1 MSKIDTQK
9 KYGFSKT
16 NAIMLFFQMIFV
28 IIGFINACLSVYDGV
43 MSGLGMANVVVA
55 IVDVLAFVAIIHYG
69 IMGFRRK
76 DDLAFISVVYV
87 FTAALLVKQILL
99 YDDVVVKVIV
109 GFAFGISFAF
119 AQRLKDHQYAKACL
133 NIISVL
139 LLIAAVV
146 LSVQLI
152 LAHGAR
158 ATVIPEDEVIQFTPE
173 EIVNMTPEQFAE
185 IQEMVKTGQTQLVKE
200 TESSKTTI
208 TMKGG
213 EEEELSAMDK
223 FLRDHVGSERNP
235 SAFRKFIMFC
245 AYWSPLLLTLT
256 ISLTYHTRLAKSGQ
270 LERRKKRA

>member
-16 NAIMLFFQMIFV
+16 NAIMLFLQMIFV

-76 DDLAFISVVYV
+76 DDLAFIGVVYV

-99 YDDVVVKVIV
+99 YDDVLVKVIV
-109 GFAFGISFAF
+109 GAAFGISFAF
-119 AQRLKDHQYAKACL
+119 AQRLKDHKYAKACL
-133 NIISVL
+133 NIISLL
-139 LLIAAVV
+139 LLIAAVF
-146 LSVQLI
+146 LTVQLVRS
-152 LAHGAR
+152 HGER
-158 ATVIPEDEVIQFTPE
+158 ATVIPEDEVIQFTPD

-185 IQEMVKTGQTQLVKE
+185 IQTMVKTGQSQLVKE
-200 TESSKTTI
+200 TESSRTTFSL
-208 TMKGG
+208 TGG
-213 EEEELSAMDK
+213 ESEEELSAMDK
-223 FLRDHVGSERNP
+223 FLREHVGSERNP
-235 SAFRKFIMFC
+235 SPFRKFIMFC

-256 ISLTYHTRLAKSGQ
+256 ISLTYHTRLARTGK
-270 LERRKKRA
+270 LVRKKRA

>member
-16 NAIMLFFQMIFV
+16 NAIMLFLQMIFV

-43 MSGLGMANVVVA
+43 MSGLGMANVIVA

-146 LSVQLI
+146 LSVQLV

-223 FLRDHVGSERNP
+223 FLREHVGSERNP
-235 SAFRKFIMFC
+235 SPFRKFIMFC

>member
-16 NAIMLFFQMIFV
+16 NAIMLFLQMIFV

-99 YDDVVVKVIV
+99 YDDVLVKVIV
-109 GFAFGISFAF
+109 GAAFGISFAF

-146 LSVQLI
+146 LSVQLV

-235 SAFRKFIMFC
+235 STFRKFIMFC